1 MKKALVL
8 LVPLLLLPAAAR
20 SQTIDGTVLQ
30 DSTRTP
36 IRDVRVE
43 VVAGPGAPAA
53 LTTDS
58 AGAFRLNPRPGG
70 TVVLRLRHP
79 SYTTIDS
86 VALTVGAGE
95 RLEVEFRMGSSPILL
110 EPLIVRA
117 RADEGVSGFR
127 DRLERGGFGRFVGRE
142 EIDRRRP
149 IRTSDLLRAMA
160 GVRVEQRGAGTS
172 YILMRGSGA
181 EPCLP
186 DLYIDGM
193 RMPQMGDSGI
203 DGILDPATLEGV
215 EVYTSS
221 AGVPSVFAAHGACGV
236 VAFWTR
242 PGPPG
247 KWSWKKFGSAVGVF
261 ALLVLLLR

>member
-1 MKKALVL
+1 MKNALVL
-8 LVPLLLLPAAAR
+8 LVSLLLLPAGAA

-36 IRDVRVE
+36 IADVRVE
-43 VVAGPGAPAA
+43 VVAGPGAPAV
-53 LTTDS
+53 LSTDS
-58 AGAFRLNPRPGG
+58 TGAFRLNPRPGG

-86 VALTVGAGE
+86 VSLTVGSGE

-110 EPLIVRA
+110 APLIVRA

-127 DRLERGGFGRFVGRE
+127 DRLEHGGFGRFMGRE

-149 IRTSDLLRAMA
+149 IRTSDLLRTMA
-160 GVRVEQRGAGTS
+160 GVRVEQRGAGIS
-172 YILMRGSGA
+172 YITMRGSGTQA
-181 EPCLP
+181 CLP

-193 RMPQMGDSGI
+193 RMPQMADSGI
-203 DGILDPATLEGV
+203 DGLLTPSTLEGV

-221 AGVPSVFAAHGACGV
+221 ATAPSVFAAHGACGI

-247 KWSWKKFGSAVGVF
+247 KWSWRKFGAGLGAF
-261 ALLVLLLR
+261 ALVVLLLR

>member
-1 MKKALVL
+1 MKNALVL

-36 IRDVRVE
+36 VPNVRVE
-43 VVAGPGAPAA
+43 VIAGPGAPATV
-53 LTTDS
+53 TTDS
-58 AGAFRLNPRPGG
+58 AGVFRLTPRPGG

-79 SYTTIDS
+79 SYTAIDS
-86 VALTVGAGE
+86 VSLTVGSGE
-95 RLEVEFRMGSSPILL
+95 RLEVEFRMGSSPIAL

-149 IRTSDLLRAMA
+149 IRTSELLRAMA

-172 YILMRGSGA
+172 YIVMRGSGTQ
-181 EPCLP
+181 PCLP
-186 DLYIDGM
+186 DFFVDGM
-193 RMPQMGDSGI
+193 RMPQMADGGI
-203 DGILDPATLEGV
+203 DGLLTPAGLEGV

-221 AGVPSVFAAHGACGV
+221 VTAPSVFGAPDGCGV

-242 PGPPG
+242 PGAPG
-247 KWSWKKFGSAVGVF
+247 RWSWKKFGAGVAGF
-261 ALLVLLLR
+261 ALAVLLLR